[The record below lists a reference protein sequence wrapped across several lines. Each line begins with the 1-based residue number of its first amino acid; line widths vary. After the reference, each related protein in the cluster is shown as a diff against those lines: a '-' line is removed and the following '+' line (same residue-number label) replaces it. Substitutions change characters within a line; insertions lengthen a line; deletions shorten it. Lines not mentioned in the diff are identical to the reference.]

1 MWQNSFWVY
10 LLLFSAVCLRYQ
22 LFVYIFVGMVFTSNW
37 VFWDKIWVLPECVVQ
52 LLVISLPRTYA
63 QCLKM
68 TQKVSFLSF
77 LQMNYRGKN
86 LCHFYQFWCE
96 NWSKNLTWPEYET
109 FFKQYDTVL
118 HMCSPVLKSTSTCLR
133 IIGRKFRK
141 NRIKGWTSILKSS
154 HSTWCFDGW
163 KDCFE
168 QNRIFLSQTIDRTEH
183 FL

>member
-1 MWQNSFWVY
+1 MAKLV
-10 LLLFSAVCLRYQ
+10 LGLFVSIFSCLFTLSAVCLH
-22 LFVYIFVGMVFTSNW
+22 FCWNGFYIKLGILRQNMGFAIVCSAAFSHQPHLYLRTVFENDS
-37 VFWDKIWVLPECVVQ
+37 K
-52 LLVISLPRTYA
+52 SLI
-63 QCLKM
+63 
-68 TQKVSFLSF
+68 FII

-86 LCHFYQFWCE
+86 QCHFYQFWCE

-133 IIGRKFRK
+133 NIGRKFRK

-168 QNRIFLSQTIDRTEH
+168 QNRIFLSQTIDRTKH